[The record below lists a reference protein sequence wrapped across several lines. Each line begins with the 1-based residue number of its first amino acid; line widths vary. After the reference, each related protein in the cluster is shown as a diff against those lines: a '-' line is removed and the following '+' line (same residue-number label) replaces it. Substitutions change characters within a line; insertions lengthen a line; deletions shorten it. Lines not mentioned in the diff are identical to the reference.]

1 MRAAARSI
9 GRSVAP
15 GVMAERARTYEREL
29 RKSQGLVDL
38 ARRFVDLNGTT
49 VRNGPFAGLSYPR
62 RLVLNQADAPIA
74 KLLGVYE
81 EELHSTLDDVIAI
94 APRAI
99 IDIGAADG
107 YYAVGFARACPSSA
121 VHAFEL
127 TSSGRASCRELARSN
142 SVRLE
147 LHGKAT
153 ARRVRALPLDGAF
166 VLCDIEGAEASVL
179 DQPTANAMQR
189 STVVVELHERE
200 VPGITRVLRERF
212 VAHDCTIISGRP
224 RAPDATELEAF
235 TPIERE
241 LAVAEWRSYIMTWAV
256 LRPRT

>member
-1 MRAAARSI
+1 
-9 GRSVAP
+9 
-15 GVMAERARTYEREL
+15 
-29 RKSQGLVDL
+29 
-38 ARRFVDLNGTT
+38 
-49 VRNGPFAGLSYPR
+49 
-62 RLVLNQADAPIA
+62 LVLNQADAPIA

-81 EELHSTLDDVIAI
+81 EELHATINDVIA
-94 APRAI
+94 APPRTI

-107 YYAVGFARACPSSA
+107 YYAVGFARACPASD

-127 TSSGRASCRELARSN
+127 APSGRASCRELARSN

-166 VLCDIEGAEASVL
+166 VLCDTEGAEATVL
-179 DQPTANAMQR
+179 DHATASAMHR
-189 STVVVELHERE
+189 ATVVVELHERE
-200 VPGITRVLRERF
+200 VPGITQVLCGRF

-235 TPIERE
+235 TPTERE
-241 LAVAEWRSYIMTWAV
+241 LAIAEWRSYNMTWAV
-256 LRPRT
+256 FRPRT